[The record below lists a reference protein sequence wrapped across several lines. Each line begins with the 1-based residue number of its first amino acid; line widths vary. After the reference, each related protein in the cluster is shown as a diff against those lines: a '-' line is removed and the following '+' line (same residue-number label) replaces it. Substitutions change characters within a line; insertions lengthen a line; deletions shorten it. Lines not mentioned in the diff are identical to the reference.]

1 MNSRSSAALIRLALP
16 ARAASAPAEETTMKK
31 MFAAALALTLASGS
45 LSAGSALAQQPGSGG
60 SRTATDGAQVT
71 RYEFEDH
78 AVDGAGQ
85 GPNMSG
91 INSLLHS
98 RRDTLVQPRV
108 HYVNELLKSVETL

>member
-1 MNSRSSAALIRLALP
+1 
-16 ARAASAPAEETTMKK
+16 MKK

-45 LSAGSALAQQPGSGG
+45 LVAGGALAQAPDRAGSPAPTN
-60 SRTATDGAQVT
+60 RDAQVT

-78 AVDGAGQ
+78 AVDGTGQ

-91 INSLLHS
+91 IQVLLHA
-98 RRDTLVQPRV
+98 RRDTLIQPRV